1 MKIKN
6 VYKAKIEKTKL
17 ELEEINRL
25 YKKGSAFY
33 PNDRAN
39 ALENRIRN
47 LTELA
52 KKFRQKGTRNEEK
65 IYNPLDIC

>member
-6 VYKAKIEKTKL
+6 VYEAKIEKAKL
-17 ELEEINRL
+17 ELAEINKT
-25 YKKGSAFY
+25 YEKGSVWY

-52 KKFRQKGTRNEEK
+52 KKFR
-65 IYNPLDIC
+65 